1 MAVWSAGAQRPCKGV
16 RQQEGGGKG
25 GAPQRGRGEG
35 SQAAIPSRAVGL
47 DVSGAQGVERCNAS
61 SEVPHR
67 SPPDRLRIRPG
78 RTGAAAPLIVARKNT
93 LPDRGQGKGFPPAPR
108 GSSADACGCG
118 RSPRCKA
125 LGGLWGPVPPRD
137 RAGSVA
143 CSPPPVECRKHSLPL
158 AHVSANFVSLPR
170 RPPGAPPRPALAGV
184 SRPVAVGRCGLLL
197 GALRLGVDDVLQQR
211 QG

>member
-1 MAVWSAGAQRPCKGV
+1 MAVWSAGAQRPCKVV

-93 LPDRGQGKGFPPAPR
+93 LPDRGQGKGFPLPPEGQAR
-108 GSSADACGCG
+108 TLAGVGGAHGVRHWGGFGG
-118 RSPRCKA
+118 RSP
-125 LGGLWGPVPPRD
+125 PVT
-137 RAGSVA
+137 V
-143 CSPPPVECRKHSLPL
+143 
-158 AHVSANFVSLPR
+158 
-170 RPPGAPPRPALAGV
+170 PAA
-184 SRPVAVGRCGLLL
+184 
-197 GALRLGVDDVLQQR
+197 
-211 QG
+211 